1 MGRKTTGAK
10 LEREAVK
17 RYLQQ
22 YHAAK
27 QKKRILEER
36 RRTLSAELR
45 GPSTAPAFRATPSA
59 KPVHPDGAGA
69 LVFQIADVE
78 ERIEAQQAEMAR
90 AVQNVMDLIDLLPM
104 GSMERTVVEMRH
116 IDSRKWE
123 RIASEV
129 HMSRSRVIDYY
140 NAALDTL
147 AANEKSVEVMGW
159 LERGESLQ
167 RKRMARRKS
176 SDVIGRFGVLY

>member
-1 MGRKTTGAK
+1 MSGKTTGAK

-45 GPSTAPAFRATPSA
+45 GPSTAPAFRAMPSA
-59 KPVHPDGAGA
+59 KPVHPDGAGT

-90 AVQNVMDLIDLLPM
+90 TVQNVMDLIDLLPI

-147 AANEKSVEVMGW
+147 AANEKSVEV
-159 LERGESLQ
+159 
-167 RKRMARRKS
+167 
-176 SDVIGRFGVLY
+176 IGLGKAQGKATAKKNSKA

>member
-1 MGRKTTGAK
+1 MSGKTTGAK

-45 GPSTAPAFRATPSA
+45 GPSTAPAFRAMPSA
-59 KPVHPDGAGA
+59 KPVHPDGAGT

-78 ERIEAQQAEMAR
+78 ERIEAQQSEMAK
-90 AVQNVMDLIDLLPM
+90 AVQNVMDLIDLLPI

-116 IDSRKWE
+116 VDSRKWE

-147 AANEKSVEVMGW
+147 AANEKSVEV
-159 LERGESLQ
+159 
-167 RKRMARRKS
+167 
-176 SDVIGRFGVLY
+176 IGLGKAQGKTTEKKNSKA

>member
-17 RYLQQ
+17 HYLQQ

-36 RRTLSAELR
+36 RRTLSADLR
-45 GPSTAPAFRATPSA
+45 GPSTPAYRAMPSSR
-59 KPVHPDGAGA
+59 PVHPDGAGA
-69 LVFQIADVE
+69 VVFQIAEVE

-90 AVQNVMDLIDLLPM
+90 AVQNVMDLIDLLPI

-116 IDSRKWE
+116 IDCKPWDQ
-123 RIASEV
+123 IAGAV
-129 HMSRSRVIDYY
+129 YMSRSAVFNYY
-140 NAALDTL
+140 NAAMDML
-147 AANEKSVEVMGW
+147 AGNEQSGKLLGNFKPRN
-159 LERGESLQ
+159 RGA
-167 RKRMARRKS
+167 KK
-176 SDVIGRFGVLY
+176 

>member
-45 GPSTAPAFRATPSA
+45 GPSTAQAFRAMPSA

-78 ERIEAQQAEMAR
+78 ERIEAQQAEMAK
-90 AVQNVMDLIDLLPM
+90 AVQNVMDLIDLLPI

-140 NAALDTL
+140 NAALDAL
-147 AANEKSVEVMGW
+147 AANEKSVEV
-159 LERGESLQ
+159 
-167 RKRMARRKS
+167 
-176 SDVIGRFGVLY
+176 IGLGKAQGKTTEKKNSKA

>member
-22 YHAAK
+22 YHTAK

-45 GPSTAPAFRATPSA
+45 GPSTAPAFRAMPSA

-78 ERIEAQQAEMAR
+78 ERIEAQQAGMAR
-90 AVQNVMDLIDLLPM
+90 AVQNVMDLIDLLPIR
-104 GSMERTVVEMRH
+104 SMERTVVEMRH

-123 RIASEV
+123 QIASEV

-140 NAALDTL
+140 NAALDAL
-147 AANEKSVEVMGW
+147 AANEKSVEV
-159 LERGESLQ
+159 
-167 RKRMARRKS
+167 
-176 SDVIGRFGVLY
+176 IGLGKAQGKTTAKKNSKA

>member
-69 LVFQIADVE
+69 LFFPIAGAGGGDFS
-78 ERIEAQQAEMAR
+78 AR
-90 AVQNVMDLIDLLPM
+90 PFYFFAPLFLALKSPISFPLCSFLASLSSAVL
-104 GSMERTVVEMRH
+104 
-116 IDSRKWE
+116 
-123 RIASEV
+123 
-129 HMSRSRVIDYY
+129 
-140 NAALDTL
+140 
-147 AANEKSVEVMGW
+147 
-159 LERGESLQ
+159 
-167 RKRMARRKS
+167 
-176 SDVIGRFGVLY
+176 

>member
-1 MGRKTTGAK
+1 MSGKTTGAK

-45 GPSTAPAFRATPSA
+45 GPSTAPAFRAMPSA
-59 KPVHPDGAGA
+59 KPVHPDGAGT

-78 ERIEAQQAEMAR
+78 ERIEAQQAEMAK
-90 AVQNVMDLIDLLPM
+90 AVQNVMDLIDLLPI

-140 NAALDTL
+140 NAALDAL
-147 AANEKSVEVMGW
+147 ATNEKSVEVIG
-159 LERGESLQ
+159 LGKAQ
-167 RKRMARRKS
+167 GKTTAKKKS
-176 SDVIGRFGVLY
+176 KA

>member
-1 MGRKTTGAK
+1 MSGKTTGAK

-45 GPSTAPAFRATPSA
+45 GPSA
-59 KPVHPDGAGA
+59 KPVHPDGAGT

-78 ERIEAQQAEMAR
+78 ERIEAQQSKMAK
-90 AVQNVMDLIDLLPM
+90 AVQNVMDLIDLLPI

-147 AANEKSVEVMGW
+147 AANEKSVEV
-159 LERGESLQ
+159 
-167 RKRMARRKS
+167 
-176 SDVIGRFGVLY
+176 IGLGKAQGKTTEKKNSKA

>member
-45 GPSTAPAFRATPSA
+45 GPSA

-116 IDSRKWE
+116 IDSKTWE
-123 RIASEV
+123 QIAKEV
-129 HMSRSRVIDYY
+129 YLSRSAVFNYY
-140 NAALDTL
+140 NTALDRL
-147 AANEKSVEVMGW
+147 ARNEQSGKLLGDFKARN
-159 LERGESLQ
+159 RGA
-167 RKRMARRKS
+167 KK
-176 SDVIGRFGVLY
+176 

>member
-1 MGRKTTGAK
+1 MSGKTTGAK

-45 GPSTAPAFRATPSA
+45 GPSTAPAFRAMPSA
-59 KPVHPDGAGA
+59 KPVHPDGAGT

-78 ERIEAQQAEMAR
+78 ERIEAQQSEMAK
-90 AVQNVMDLIDLLPM
+90 AVQNVMDLIDLLPI

-116 IDSRKWE
+116 VDSRKWE

-147 AANEKSVEVMGW
+147 AANEKSVEV
-159 LERGESLQ
+159 
-167 RKRMARRKS
+167 
-176 SDVIGRFGVLY
+176 IGLGKAQGKATAKKNSKA

>member
-45 GPSTAPAFRATPSA
+45 GPSTAPAFRAMPSA

-78 ERIEAQQAEMAR
+78 ERIKAQQAEMAK
-90 AVQNVMDLIDLLPM
+90 AVQNVMDLIDLLPI

-140 NAALDTL
+140 NAALDAL
-147 AANEKSVEVMGW
+147 AANEKSVEVIG
-159 LERGESLQ
+159 LGKAQ
-167 RKRMARRKS
+167 GKTTAKKKS
-176 SDVIGRFGVLY
+176 KA

>member
-1 MGRKTTGAK
+1 MSGKTTGAK

-45 GPSTAPAFRATPSA
+45 GPSTAPAFRAMPSA
-59 KPVHPDGAGA
+59 KPVHPDGAGT

-78 ERIEAQQAEMAR
+78 ERIEAQQSEMAK
-90 AVQNVMDLIDLLPM
+90 AVQNVMDLIDLLPI

-116 IDSRKWE
+116 VDSRKWE

-147 AANEKSVEVMGW
+147 AANEKSVEVIGMGKAQ
-159 LERGESLQ
+159 GKATAKKNS
-167 RKRMARRKS
+167 KA
-176 SDVIGRFGVLY
+176 

>member
-1 MGRKTTGAK
+1 MGRKTTGDK

-22 YHAAK
+22 YHASK

-45 GPSTAPAFRATPSA
+45 GPSTAPAFRAMPSA
-59 KPVHPDGAGA
+59 KPVHPDGAGT

-78 ERIEAQQAEMAR
+78 ERIEAQQSEMAK
-90 AVQNVMDLIDLLPM
+90 AVQNVMDLIDLLPI

-116 IDSRKWE
+116 VDSRKWE

-147 AANEKSVEVMGW
+147 AANEKSVEV
-159 LERGESLQ
+159 
-167 RKRMARRKS
+167 
-176 SDVIGRFGVLY
+176 IGLGKAQGKATAKKNSKA

>member
-1 MGRKTTGAK
+1 MSGKTTGAK

-45 GPSTAPAFRATPSA
+45 GPSTAPAFRAMPSA
-59 KPVHPDGAGA
+59 KPVHPDGAGT

-78 ERIEAQQAEMAR
+78 ERIEAQQSEMAK
-90 AVQNVMDLIDLLPM
+90 AVQNVMDLIDLLPI

-116 IDSRKWE
+116 VDSRKWE

-140 NAALDTL
+140 NAALDAL
-147 AANEKSVEVMGW
+147 AANEKSVG
-159 LERGESLQ
+159 
-167 RKRMARRKS
+167 
-176 SDVIGRFGVLY
+176 VIGPGKAQGKTTEKKNSKA

>member
-22 YHAAK
+22 YHAVK

-45 GPSTAPAFRATPSA
+45 GPSTAPAFRAMPSA

-69 LVFQIADVE
+69 LVFQIEDVK
-78 ERIEAQQAEMAR
+78 ERIEVQQAEMAK
-90 AVQNVMDLIDLLPM
+90 AVQNVMDLIDLLPI

-140 NAALDTL
+140 NAALDAL
-147 AANEKSVEVMGW
+147 AANEKSVEV
-159 LERGESLQ
+159 
-167 RKRMARRKS
+167 
-176 SDVIGRFGVLY
+176 IGLGKAQGKTTAKKNSKA

>member
-1 MGRKTTGAK
+1 MSGKTTGAK

-45 GPSTAPAFRATPSA
+45 GPSA
-59 KPVHPDGAGA
+59 KPVHPDGAGT

-78 ERIEAQQAEMAR
+78 ERIEAQQSKMAK
-90 AVQNVMDLIDLLPM
+90 AVQNVMDLIDLLPI

-147 AANEKSVEVMGW
+147 AANEKSVEV
-159 LERGESLQ
+159 
-167 RKRMARRKS
+167 
-176 SDVIGRFGVLY
+176 IGLGKAQGKATAKKNSKA

>member
-1 MGRKTTGAK
+1 MSGKTTGAK

-45 GPSTAPAFRATPSA
+45 GPSA
-59 KPVHPDGAGA
+59 KPVHPDGAGT

-78 ERIEAQQAEMAR
+78 ERIEAQQEEMAR
-90 AVQNVMDLIDLLPM
+90 AVQNVMDLIDLLPV
-104 GSMERTVVEMRH
+104 GSTERTVVEMRH

-140 NAALDTL
+140 NAALDAL
-147 AANEKSVEVMGW
+147 AANEKS
-159 LERGESLQ
+159 GE
-167 RKRMARRKS
+167 
-176 SDVIGRFGVLY
+176 VIGVAGAQGKPTAKKNGKA

>member
-45 GPSTAPAFRATPSA
+45 GPSA
-59 KPVHPDGAGA
+59 KPVHPDGAGT

-78 ERIEAQQAEMAR
+78 ERIEAQQSKMAK
-90 AVQNVMDLIDLLPM
+90 AVQNVMDLIDLLPI

-147 AANEKSVEVMGW
+147 AANEKSVEV
-159 LERGESLQ
+159 
-167 RKRMARRKS
+167 
-176 SDVIGRFGVLY
+176 IGLGKAQGKATAKKNSKA

>member
-1 MGRKTTGAK
+1 MGRKTTGDK

-45 GPSTAPAFRATPSA
+45 GPSTAPAFRAMPSA
-59 KPVHPDGAGA
+59 KPVHPDGAGT

-78 ERIEAQQAEMAR
+78 ERIEAQQSEMAK
-90 AVQNVMDLIDLLPM
+90 AVQNVMDLIDLLPI

-116 IDSRKWE
+116 VDSRKWE
-123 RIASEV
+123 RVASDV

-147 AANEKSVEVMGW
+147 AANEKSVEV
-159 LERGESLQ
+159 
-167 RKRMARRKS
+167 
-176 SDVIGRFGVLY
+176 IGLGKAQGKATAKKNSKA

>member
-45 GPSTAPAFRATPSA
+45 GPSTAPAFRAMPSA
-59 KPVHPDGAGA
+59 KPVHPDGAGT
-69 LVFQIADVE
+69 LVFQIADME

-90 AVQNVMDLIDLLPM
+90 AVQNVMDLIDLLPI

-140 NAALDTL
+140 NAALDAL
-147 AANEKSVEVMGW
+147 ATNEKSVEVIG
-159 LERGESLQ
+159 LGKAQ
-167 RKRMARRKS
+167 GKTTAKKKS
-176 SDVIGRFGVLY
+176 KA

>member
-59 KPVHPDGAGA
+59 KPVHPDGEGA

-116 IDSRKWE
+116 IDSKTWE
-123 RIASEV
+123 QIAKEV
-129 HMSRSRVIDYY
+129 YLSRSAVFNYY
-140 NAALDTL
+140 NTALDRL
-147 AANEKSVEVMGW
+147 ARNEQSGKLLGDFKARN
-159 LERGESLQ
+159 RGA
-167 RKRMARRKS
+167 KK
-176 SDVIGRFGVLY
+176 

>member
-1 MGRKTTGAK
+1 MSGKTTGAK

-45 GPSTAPAFRATPSA
+45 GLSTAPAFRATPSA

-78 ERIEAQQAEMAR
+78 ERIEAQQSKMAK
-90 AVQNVMDLIDLLPM
+90 AVQNVMDLIDLLPI

-147 AANEKSVEVMGW
+147 AANEKSVEV
-159 LERGESLQ
+159 
-167 RKRMARRKS
+167 
-176 SDVIGRFGVLY
+176 IGLGKAQGKATAKKNSKA

>member
-45 GPSTAPAFRATPSA
+45 GPSTAPAFRAMPSA
-59 KPVHPDGAGA
+59 KPVHPDGAGT

-78 ERIEAQQAEMAR
+78 ERIEAQQSEMAK
-90 AVQNVMDLIDLLPM
+90 AVQNVMDLIDLLPI

-116 IDSRKWE
+116 VDSRKWE

-147 AANEKSVEVMGW
+147 AANEKSVEV
-159 LERGESLQ
+159 
-167 RKRMARRKS
+167 
-176 SDVIGRFGVLY
+176 IGLGKAQGKATAKKNSKA